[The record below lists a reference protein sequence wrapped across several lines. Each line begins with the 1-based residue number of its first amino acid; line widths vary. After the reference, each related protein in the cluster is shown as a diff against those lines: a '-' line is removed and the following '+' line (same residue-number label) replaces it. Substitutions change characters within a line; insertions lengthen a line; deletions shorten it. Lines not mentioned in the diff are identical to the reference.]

1 MESEFRKSFYHA
13 GERLHSY
20 PLRFETE
27 DSQLA
32 IIQQLAFER
41 NCRPEEIGVFL
52 EECAPKQRDFSHDC
66 AAEHLGIH
74 NGLDSWRILN
84 ITTGALYSH
93 SGPLDDFIEQY
104 EAGEVEAS

>member
-27 DSQLA
+27 DSQRA

-41 NCRPEEIGVFL
+41 NCKPEEIGVFL
-52 EECAPKQRDFSHDC
+52 EECAPKQRDFSRDC
-66 AAEHLGIH
+66 AVEHLGMS
-74 NGLDSWRILN
+74 NGRDSWRILN
-84 ITTGALYSH
+84 IATGTFYSH
-93 SGPLDDFIEQY
+93 FGPLESFVEKY
-104 EAGEVEAS
+104 EAGEANAI